1 MTLLLA
7 ATPIGN
13 DGDASPRLRAAIE
26 QADIIAAEDTR
37 RFRGLATRLGVTVSG
52 PVVSFYEHNEV
63 ERIPQ
68 LIEAARSQT
77 VLVVSDAGMPT
88 VSDPGYR
95 LMCAAIEADVELSVL
110 PGASAVLTALA
121 LSGLPTDRFCFEGFV
136 PRKQGDRLGVLRS
149 LAREERTMIF
159 FESPRRLGQTLA
171 DMAEI
176 FGAERL
182 GAVCR
187 ELTKTHE
194 EVRRGTLEELACVYT
209 EEARGEIVVVV
220 AGYVADVDGEVDEA
234 DVREVCELADLGVRL
249 KDAAGHVAARTG
261 GRRNVLYQAA
271 LEYRHQSK
279 K

>member
-1 MTLLLA
+1 MTILLA

-13 DGDASPRLRAAIE
+13 DGDASARLCKAIE
-26 QADIIAAEDTR
+26 EADIIAAEDTR
-37 RFRGLATRLGVTVSG
+37 RFRGLAARLGVKVG
-52 PVVSFYEHNEV
+52 GRVISFYEHNEA
-63 ERIPQ
+63 ERLEG
-68 LIEAARSQT
+68 LIDAARTQT

-95 LMCAAIEADVELSVL
+95 LICAAIENGVELSVL

-121 LSGLPTDRFCFEGFV
+121 LSGLPTDRFCFEGFM
-136 PRKQGDRLGVLRS
+136 PRKQSERLTALRA

-159 FESPRRLGQTLA
+159 FESPRRLGQTLT
-171 DMAEI
+171 DMAEV
-176 FGAERL
+176 FGGERC

-194 EVRRGTLEELACVYT
+194 EVTRGTLEELAHTYAGEVL
-209 EEARGEIVVVV
+209 GEIVLVVG
-220 AGYVADVDGEVDEA
+220 GYVPDMDGEVDEA

-261 GRRNVLYQAA
+261 TRRNVLYQAA
-271 LEYRHQSK
+271 LNYRG
-279 K
+279 